1 MGGFYTMK
9 KNRILIIA
17 LGIAMALTFVSCG
30 NKTKSDDTIISTT
43 ESNQKEVAQNKME
56 TFDTSK
62 ITKMSIW
69 LGNDEKFTENKELIQ
84 QFFNPDCKYKLLENY
99 DNQLEG
105 GFSFCAYD
113 ETGKMYSI
121 IIVGGNKFGI
131 TGFDG
136 MGTTWYEI
144 SNNPD
149 YSEIKKKIR
158 QENGIAE

>member
-1 MGGFYTMK
+1 MGGFYIMK

-17 LGIAMALTFVSCG
+17 LGIAMAIIFVSCG
-30 NKTKSDDTIISTT
+30 NKTKSDDVIISTT
-43 ESNQKEVAQNKME
+43 EGNQKQIVQNKME

-69 LGNDEKFTENKELIQ
+69 LKNEEKFTENKELIQ
-84 QFFNPDCKYKLLENY
+84 QFFNTDCKYKLLENY

-105 GFSFCAYD
+105 GLSFCAYD

-136 MGTTWYEI
+136 MGVSWYEV
-144 SNNPD
+144 SDNPN
-149 YSEIKKKIR
+149 YSEITQKIK